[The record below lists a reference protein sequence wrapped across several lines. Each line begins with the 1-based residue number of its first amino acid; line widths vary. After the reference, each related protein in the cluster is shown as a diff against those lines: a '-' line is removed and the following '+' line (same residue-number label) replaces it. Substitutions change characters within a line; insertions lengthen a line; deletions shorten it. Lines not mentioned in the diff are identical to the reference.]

1 MDMTT
6 NKTTFKKYPAYKES
20 GVEWLGEIPEGWE
33 VTKLKFLGSIYP
45 GLSGKK
51 GDDFSKDFNSTMKP
65 FIPFTNIYNN
75 FTINVNK
82 YNFVKIGESEKQ
94 NKVKKYDL
102 LFLMSSETLEDIG
115 KCSLYDGENIE
126 LYLNSFC
133 KGYRIKSPSVYPYF
147 LNYLLK
153 SDVYRAYFSIVGRG
167 FTRINIKQE
176 YVNDLFTI
184 LPPLPE
190 QTAIANFLDEKTTKI
205 DQTIAQKE
213 QLIALLKERKQIIIQ
228 NAVTKGL
235 DPNAKMKDSGVEW
248 IGEIPE
254 GWIVSKLGHYATVNN
269 GSTPS
274 RAKLNYWKDG
284 NISWLSS
291 GKVNERLVKTP
302 SEYITERAVIDCS
315 LRVFPKSTII
325 MGIVGQGKTR
335 GTSAI
340 LDIESTINQNMV
352 GIITDTKLNHIYL
365 HNFLIQGYEFI
376 RRGNG
381 SNQEAMNCE
390 VVKSIKIPI
399 PQINEQIQIVSYI
412 KTQTTKIDQA
422 ITLQQTQ
429 IKKLKEY
436 KATLIDSA
444 VTGKIKVI

>member
-1 MDMTT
+1 MTT

-20 GVEWLGEIPEGWE
+20 GMEWLGEIPKGWE

-51 GDDFSKDFNSTMKP
+51 GDDFSKDFNATMKP

-190 QTAIANFLDEKTTKI
+190 QTAIANFLNEKTTKI
-205 DQTIAQKE
+205 DQAIAQKE

-228 NAVTKGL
+228 HAVTKGL

-254 GWIVSKLGHYATVNN
+254 GWEVKKLKFLFDEINERSVEGTEELLSVSHMTGVTPRSEKDVNMFLAEDYAGSKLCRAGDVVYNIMWTWMGALGVSYQTGIVS
-269 GSTPS
+269 PS
-274 RAKLNYWKDG
+274 YGVYRQKDSEVF
-284 NISWLSS
+284 NSEFLEYKFKSA
-291 GKVNERLVKTP
+291 
-302 SEYITERAVIDCS
+302 EYIDYYNRVSTGLHSSR
-315 LRVFPKSTII
+315 LRFYSHMFMGMEITYPNKEEQDRII
-325 MGIVGQGKTR
+325 
-335 GTSAI
+335 
-340 LDIESTINQNMV
+340 EN
-352 GIITDTKLNHIYL
+352 
-365 HNFLIQGYEFI
+365 
-376 RRGNG
+376 
-381 SNQEAMNCE
+381 
-390 VVKSIKIPI
+390 
-399 PQINEQIQIVSYI
+399 I
-412 KTQTTKIDQA
+412 KTQSTKIDQA

-429 IKKLKEY
+429 IQKLKEY